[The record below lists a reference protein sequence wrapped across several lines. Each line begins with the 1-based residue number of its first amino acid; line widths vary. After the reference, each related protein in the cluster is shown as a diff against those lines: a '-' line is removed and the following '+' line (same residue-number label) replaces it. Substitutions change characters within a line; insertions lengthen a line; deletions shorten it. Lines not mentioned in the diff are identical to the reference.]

1 MEYIVTT
8 VTEAFNKVIK
18 AFFILFCSSN
28 TNILT
33 GVLTG
38 VWMCQIKETPFPL
51 PAGPFISFSRDKRQ
65 VTKVTLCSRGEIFST
80 C

>member
-18 AFFILFCSSN
+18 ALFYFILFCSSN

-38 VWMCQIKETPFPL
+38 VWM
-51 PAGPFISFSRDKRQ
+51 
-65 VTKVTLCSRGEIFST
+65 
-80 C
+80 